1 MLRPKTERASVKFPL
16 DTGKSRPAKPTYSI
30 GEAVSLMEVKHGWQ
44 RQRSFGND
52 DLFQRQN
59 IHREA
64 LIVDRSD
71 MSQDGR
77 LVEASSAIS

>member
-1 MLRPKTERASVKFPL
+1 
-16 DTGKSRPAKPTYSI
+16 
-30 GEAVSLMEVKHGWQ
+30 MEVKHGWQ

>member
-1 MLRPKTERASVKFPL
+1 MAGRGS
-16 DTGKSRPAKPTYSI
+16 
-30 GEAVSLMEVKHGWQ
+30 
-44 RQRSFGND
+44 D
-52 DLFQRQN
+52 DLFQSGQN